1 MANFMRFRNRW
12 ECLVGRHCDDNYLIF
27 ERKKKVFVFSHIFVK
42 MFYCGSAYVFNN
54 AEKMLPLLGH
64 DD

>member
-1 MANFMRFRNRW
+1 MTITLF
-12 ECLVGRHCDDNYLIF
+12 LK
-27 ERKKKVFVFSHIFVK
+27 ERKKVVVFSHIFVK